1 MITRHKPHVGAT
13 NLPFRPKSAPEPA
26 PYRIKSQRCGRHTDY
41 RFSARPS
48 PDTPEILMLSLIE
61 LRADYA
67 AWLDALPESLRGTAT
82 AEALQAIVELDLET
96 LAAIEP
102 PRGYGRD

>member
-1 MITRHKPHVGAT
+1 
-13 NLPFRPKSAPEPA
+13 
-26 PYRIKSQRCGRHTDY
+26 
-41 RFSARPS
+41 
-48 PDTPEILMLSLIE
+48 MLSLIE